1 MLTLPAV
8 EPVERTRA
16 AVPRRRVLLAPVT
29 VTPTKPLTPSHLKGL
44 FWTDV
49 THRATAALAEVTHRS
64 SHTAFDSCEQT
75 VGFWEYLDRT
85 VGDVDYA
92 ELTEDGIGA
101 LYMRY
106 RASGERAPFAACVPY
121 LDAIERHGWVHPASA
136 RLLELWAEQ
145 YRRLGLH
152 DPGLTAH
159 QPPGISLAEA
169 IECLHDLDLCLDQR
183 SDGGPVYLDATR
195 DGVPLRQI
203 VAADGRPNYLACALR
218 DLLLRAPEH
227 DEVVLL
233 YDREVEQD
241 YLLLQRVLRRL
252 GPRVH
257 RVPLGRVPIGG
268 RVASAR
274 HGGWQG
280 HTAAALLAEF
290 GERDP
295 AALRLGMRLYFI
307 AVLGPS
313 GHHSLRHDLLD
324 RSISRARRLLESA
337 EPAAED
343 DVLDRLAAHRGTNH
357 DHVDPYRLTAGLLDR
372 HRGLR
377 PARELLAAVYT

>member
-1 MLTLPAV
+1 MSTLPDV
-8 EPVERTRA
+8 EPATRREA
-16 AVPRRRVLLAPVT
+16 TSSRRSILLAPVT
-29 VTPTKPLTPSHLKGL
+29 ITPTKPLTPSHLKGL

-49 THRATAALAEVTHRS
+49 AHRATARLADVTHRS
-64 SHTAFDSCEQT
+64 SHTAFDPCEQT

-92 ELTEDGIGA
+92 ELTEDAIGG

-106 RASGERAPFAACVPY
+106 RTAGERAPFAACVPY
-121 LDAIERHGWVHPASA
+121 LEAIERHGWVHPASA
-136 RLLELWAEQ
+136 RLLELWTEQ

-159 QPPGISLAEA
+159 RPPGISLAEA
-169 IECLHDLDLCLDQR
+169 IERLHDLGMCLDQR
-183 SDGGPVYLDATR
+183 ADGGPVYLDATR

-203 VAADGRPNYLACALR
+203 VAPDGRPNYLACALR
-218 DLLLRAPEH
+218 DLLPRAPEH

-233 YDREVEQD
+233 HDREVESD

-252 GPRVH
+252 GPQVH

-268 RVASAR
+268 QVVSAR

-290 GERDP
+290 GDRDP

-313 GHHSLRHDLLD
+313 DHHSFRHDLLD
-324 RSISRARRLLESA
+324 RSIARAGRLLDSA
-337 EPAAED
+337 EPAAD
-343 DVLDRLAAHRGTNH
+343 GDVPARLAALRGTGQG
-357 DHVDPYRLTAGLLDR
+357 HVCPYRLTAGLLDR
-372 HRGLR
+372 HRGRR
-377 PARELLAAVYT
+377 PARELLEEVYT